1 VIRITPNSC
10 NPWGA
15 RRATIGASFDLFQ
28 HAGMITLLA
37 ITAAAGLYALVDT
50 FSLGAW
56 VPPVLFRS
64 GLLS

>member
-1 VIRITPNSC
+1 
-10 NPWGA
+10 
-15 RRATIGASFDLFQ
+15 
-28 HAGMITLLA
+28 MITLLA

-50 FSLGAW
+50 FSLAAW